1 MVGVEQLVVLFQSLD
16 ARMSDLGGN
25 VVGVFCELTI
35 SQVRGGRSS
44 GVSEYR

>member
-1 MVGVEQLVVLFQSLD
+1 MVGGEQLVVLYQLLG
-16 ARMSDLGGN
+16 ARVADLGGN